1 MFLINGLYLVGGH
14 MRALENKHY
23 LDNSCSIFRT
33 RGWRSVAEV
42 CALSFVF
49 YLWMLSQSV
58 LASEHDASKSYSSLW
73 LSPIEG
79 QEAEALTEQEQED
92 FSALQL
98 RTHVSIQVVGPIS
111 RVSVKQEFYN
121 PSDLWVEGEYS
132 YPLPETAAV
141 DQLRLHIGDR
151 VVEGQVQEKK
161 QAAKTFAKARKEG
174 KKASLLSHR
183 RSNRFR
189 TQLTNIGP
197 NESVTVEFEYQQW
210 LDYKA
215 GQYDLRFPM
224 VSTPTYT
231 STVEEGSRAS
241 LQKGFVF
248 PENHYR
254 RLAEKAGNPLSIRL
268 DIDAGIPIN
277 APESNSHQVSI
288 NKLDSSRYQIEL
300 TGEAELSNRDF
311 LLSWQPEA
319 ASQPTVTV
327 MHEPS
332 SDGHDEDQYGLL
344 MVMPPQEKFAE
355 DDSQDRNLV
364 LVLDVSGSMQGASIQ
379 QAKAAMLKA
388 LDQLEEDDFFN
399 LIWFNNR
406 AMSLF
411 PISQQASARNL
422 SIARH
427 KVNQLNA
434 NGGTNMLPALNIALQ
449 SSEES
454 LSTLRQVVFIT
465 DGAVSNEAE
474 LFTMIRQELGHSR
487 LFTVGIGSA
496 PNSYFMRK
504 AAHAGRGSFT
514 YISQPESVEDRIS
527 ELFTRLAAPALSDV
541 SIDFQGYEVEMLPSP
556 LPDVYAGE
564 PLYAAFRAE
573 HMPEYATLSGK
584 IAGRDVYMRLSLQ
597 RQFLEADIADARQKG
612 IAIEWARR
620 KIEHLLTLY
629 RESEPEHKALL
640 QKEMTDLALEHRLV
654 SKFTS
659 LVAVDV
665 TPQRSGVAVEHQKI
679 PANLPDGW
687 AQGKLAGLN
696 RAQTLRL
703 AQTSSGLW
711 FQLYVGLVA
720 LLLVTVLLYLSEG
733 MTKRKGKALC

>member
-1 MFLINGLYLVGGH
+1 

-254 RLAEKAGNPLSIRL
+254 RLAEKAGNPLSVTL

-277 APESNSHQVSI
+277 APESNSHQVRI
-288 NKLDSSRYQIEL
+288 NKIDSSRYQIVL
-300 TGEAELSNRDF
+300 TGKAELSNRDF
-311 LLSWQPEA
+311 LISWQPEA
-319 ASQPTVTV
+319 ASQSTVTV
-327 MHEPS
+327 LHEPS
-332 SDGHDEDQYGLL
+332 SDDSGEDQYGLL

-434 NGGTNMLPALNIALQ
+434 NGG
-449 SSEES
+449 
-454 LSTLRQVVFIT
+454 
-465 DGAVSNEAE
+465 
-474 LFTMIRQELGHSR
+474 
-487 LFTVGIGSA
+487 
-496 PNSYFMRK
+496 
-504 AAHAGRGSFT
+504 
-514 YISQPESVEDRIS
+514 
-527 ELFTRLAAPALSDV
+527 
-541 SIDFQGYEVEMLPSP
+541 
-556 LPDVYAGE
+556 
-564 PLYAAFRAE
+564 
-573 HMPEYATLSGK
+573 
-584 IAGRDVYMRLSLQ
+584 
-597 RQFLEADIADARQKG
+597 
-612 IAIEWARR
+612 
-620 KIEHLLTLY
+620 
-629 RESEPEHKALL
+629 
-640 QKEMTDLALEHRLV
+640 
-654 SKFTS
+654 
-659 LVAVDV
+659 
-665 TPQRSGVAVEHQKI
+665 
-679 PANLPDGW
+679 
-687 AQGKLAGLN
+687 
-696 RAQTLRL
+696 
-703 AQTSSGLW
+703 
-711 FQLYVGLVA
+711 
-720 LLLVTVLLYLSEG
+720 
-733 MTKRKGKALC
+733 